1 MDIFFL
7 IFAVFVFVF
16 VLAGVKIVPQAE
28 KWVVERL
35 GKYRVVL
42 GPGINLIIPVLDRV
56 AHKVII
62 LERQLPPTSQDA
74 ITRDN
79 VILQLETSVFY
90 RVTEPERTVY
100 RIANIDAAITTTVA
114 GMVRSEVGKL
124 ELDSV
129 QSNRT
134 ELIASIKGALVEAVE
149 SWGIEVTRTE
159 ILDVNLDAA
168 TQEAML
174 QQLNAERARR
184 AAVAAAEGE
193 KRATE
198 LRAEGELYAAQ
209 RDAEARRVQADAE
222 AYANKVVG
230 SSIRDNG
237 IEAAQF
243 QIALKQVEAIST
255 ISEKNGNQ
263 TILFP
268 TSALDAFG
276 DAFKQLKAL
285 VQR

>member
-7 IFAVFVFVF
+7 IFALLIFVF

-42 GPGINLIIPVLDRV
+42 GPGINLIIPILDRV

-79 VILQLETSVFY
+79 VVVQLETSVFY

-243 QIALKQVEAIST
+243 QIALKQVEAISA